1 MGSDGDGCDDGGE
14 AVSFNEQRIV
24 NSGDQ
29 LIPAVS
35 FLRTDRANID
45 VDKNGVAK
53 IIDLADPRKPHSRG
67 WVAPPG

>member
-1 MGSDGDGCDDGGE
+1 
-14 AVSFNEQRIV
+14 
-24 NSGDQ
+24 
-29 LIPAVS
+29 VS